1 MAIKTPDQQQNLEV
15 GKRSADGNLGE
26 TVDQNGQ
33 MEARLDQPLN
43 PTADKFAEDY
53 PTITSPT
60 KVNGHMH
67 QKSWV
72 STSGGTFEIDQSRLK
87 EAQGRV
93 EASEIQAKINDE
105 VEGLEAEAEGNIAA
119 NSASIPPSE
128 PESAEVAE
136 LDGGYQEAT
145 NVASAEIASINGG
158 VAEEMNAALVQA
170 G

>member
-1 MAIKTPDQQQNLEV
+1 MAQHNPESLRSIEDQQ
-15 GKRSADGNLGE
+15 DGASEGVEATLAGNKK
-26 TVDQNGQ
+26 

-67 QKSWV
+67 QQSWV
-72 STSGGTFEIDQSRLK
+72 STSGGTFEVDKSRLQ

-93 EASEIQAKINDE
+93 EASEIQAKINKE
-105 VEGLEAEAEGNIAA
+105 AEGLEAEAEGNIAA
-119 NSASIPPSE
+119 NSASIPPDQ
-128 PESAEVAE
+128 PESSEVAN
-136 LDGGYQEAT
+136 LDAGYEIDMK
-145 NVASAEIASINGG
+145 VASAEIASINGG